1 MFFCRDGEQDS
12 WTVKNGDA
20 MVDGIQLG
28 RVFTMFEKDA
38 VRAVLTV
45 VRVVSEGNMVT
56 AEFLPY
62 R

>member
-1 MFFCRDGEQDS
+1 
-12 WTVKNGDA
+12 

-45 VRVVSEGNMVT
+45 VRVVSEGNMLT